1 MGMMHF
7 RVPATALVLTVV
19 ASLLQVQPRVSASQV
34 SDRERTLFVS
44 AVSERGE
51 PVENL
56 GPRDFIVREDGT
68 QREVLRASQATE
80 PIDIALLV
88 DNAASSGA
96 ALVPMREGLRRFVA
110 RMAPMNQIA
119 IIGLADRPTILVD
132 YTSDMDLLEAGIGRV
147 FTQSNSGMALLNGV
161 VETARG
167 LERRETPR
175 AVIIPVITEG
185 VEFTNYY
192 SRDVTQALTG
202 ARAALHAVTIGG
214 FYPSGNDVIERER
227 ERVLNESTR
236 DSGGQRVTMFDPNGV
251 TQALDR
257 LAAELSSQYKVVY
270 VRPQSLIPPETTEVS
285 SARADIAMRATP
297 MRGE

>member
-1 MGMMHF
+1 MSMIHF
-7 RVPATALVLTVV
+7 RVPATVLVLTVV
-19 ASLLQVQPRVSASQV
+19 ASVLQVHPRVSASQV

-56 GPRDFIVREDGT
+56 GPRDFVVREDGA
-68 QREVLRASQATE
+68 QREVLRASLATE

-88 DNAASSGA
+88 DNTASSGA
-96 ALVPMREGLRRFVA
+96 ALVPMREALRRFVA

-119 IIGLADRPTILVD
+119 LIGLADRPTILVD

-147 FTQSNSGMALLNGV
+147 FTQSNSSMTLLTAV

-175 AVIIPVITEG
+175 AVVIPVITEG
-185 VEFTNYY
+185 VEFTSYY
-192 SRDVTQALTG
+192 SRDVTQALASAG
-202 ARAALHAVTIGG
+202 AALHAVTIGT
-214 FYPSGNDVIERER
+214 FYPSGDDVVERER
-227 ERVLNESTR
+227 ERVLDESTR
-236 DSGGQRVTMFDPNGV
+236 DSGGQRVTMFDANGL

-285 SARADIAMRATP
+285 PAGGDITMRATP